1 MNPALSAIPIWICVF
16 LIIAAAERRRKAIRY
31 HIQNRKGGIAME
43 EIIKRYIGQ
52 NVRITLVTSDG
63 DETGVITSYNDGWIT
78 FTTKKGENAVN
89 CEYIVKIRAIP
100 AKH

>member
-1 MNPALSAIPIWICVF
+1 MNTFASVIPIWICVF
-16 LIIAAAERRRKAIRY
+16 IIIAANERRRKAIRY
-31 HIQNRKGGIAME
+31 HIKNKKGGLEME
-43 EIIKRYIGQ
+43 EIIKRYVGQ

-89 CEYIVKIRAIP
+89 CEYIVKIRPIP
-100 AKH
+100 AKN